1 MSISPGRETLL
12 VPPSVSPILPNRG
25 VVGGSQMRS
34 LELTER
40 PPERG
45 DRHLNTR
52 SSGMTADRGALLA
65 SGQQVA
71 GPPSPAAPANPVHGA
86 CCSQHPCPRFHVPL
100 SL

>member
-40 PPERG
+40 PPEQG
-45 DRHLNTR
+45 DGIYLNTR
-52 SSGMTADRGALLA
+52 SCGVTGGGLE
-65 SGQQVA
+65 
-71 GPPSPAAPANPVHGA
+71 HGR
-86 CCSQHPCPRFHVPL
+86 HWGNR
-100 SL
+100 